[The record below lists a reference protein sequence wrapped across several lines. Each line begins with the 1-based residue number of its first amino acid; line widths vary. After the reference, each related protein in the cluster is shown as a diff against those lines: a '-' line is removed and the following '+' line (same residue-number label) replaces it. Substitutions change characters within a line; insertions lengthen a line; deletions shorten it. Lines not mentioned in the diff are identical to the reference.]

1 MNLEEMKKGFRFKR
15 EVDIRWSDM
24 DEMRHVNNA
33 VYLTYFEQA
42 RVYYF
47 HESCQWDWKM
57 DGAILA
63 NAHVEY
69 LRPVVFPN
77 PTFIYV
83 RTSKMGSK
91 SFELQYMIT
100 SFVDGKEEL
109 TTTGFTTMVMF
120 DYKTNKTTL
129 IPDYL
134 RERIVNF
141 ETVKPV
147 SSAAA
152 NKS

>member
-1 MNLEEMKKGFRFKR
+1 MYLDEMKKGFRFKR

-77 PTFIYV
+77 PTYIYV
-83 RTSKMGSK
+83 RTSKMGTK

-100 SFVDGKEEL
+100 SFVDGKEEI

-141 ETVKPV
+141 ETVKPQ

-152 NKS
+152 HKS